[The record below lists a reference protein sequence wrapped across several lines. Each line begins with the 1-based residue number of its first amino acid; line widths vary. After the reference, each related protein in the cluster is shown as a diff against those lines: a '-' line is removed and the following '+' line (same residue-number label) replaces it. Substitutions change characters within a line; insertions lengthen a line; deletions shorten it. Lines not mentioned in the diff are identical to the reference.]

1 MNALLSR
8 VGAAAGLVVVM
19 LTGSGCQPETKAGSA
34 ASADPSIFEVPKEQR
49 ARLEVVAVARMAV
62 SRPLHVP
69 AVVNFDDL
77 TTTDVVPLVSGR
89 VEKVMVHEGARV
101 RAGDGL
107 LSIAS
112 TDSSDNAANLK
123 RDRATLENKQ
133 AILTRDLDLYAHK
146 AISLE
151 ELEGAQLD
159 VASAKASLEDD
170 EEHVRIT
177 GTGVSHAVLASPIT
191 GLVVARH
198 VAVGQAVQAGGD
210 PVFTITDPSLV
221 WVIAHVY
228 PEDVRR
234 VAVRDRAVIHSPALQ
249 DTLEGKVTY
258 IGAAID
264 ADTLTV
270 PIRIEVENRAGAL
283 KKGLYVD
290 TEIYPAHAENV
301 QTLPNAAFLRDS
313 DNLPYVYVTTGEGLF
328 ARRHVTI
335 GDRVGDATVVTDG
348 LKDGEKVL
356 TSGALFVQFADSLEH

>member
-1 MNALLSR
+1 MSALIAK
-8 VGAAAGLVVVM
+8 VGWAAALAGVLA
-19 LTGSGCQPETKAGSA
+19 GSGCESKPKTSPT
-34 ASADPSIFEVPKEQR
+34 ASADPTVFEVPKEQR
-49 ARLEVVAVARMAV
+49 TRLDVIAVGHTPV

-69 AVVNFDDL
+69 AVVSFDDL

-101 RAGDGL
+101 RAGDAL

-123 RDRATLENKQ
+123 RDQATLQNKQ
-133 AILTRDLDLYAHK
+133 TILTRDLDLYVHK

-151 ELEGAQLD
+151 EMEGAQLD

-177 GTGVSHAVLASPIT
+177 GTGVSHALLASPIT

-234 VAVRDRAVIHSPALQ
+234 VALRDRAVIHSPALE
-249 DTLEGKVTY
+249 DPVEGKVTY

-270 PIRIEVENRAGAL
+270 PIRIEVENRRGAL

-290 TEIYPAHAENV
+290 SEIYPAREESL
-301 QTLPNAAFLRDS
+301 QTLPDAALLRDS
-313 DNLPYVYVTTGEGLF
+313 DNLPFVYVATGEGLF
-328 ARRHVTI
+328 TRRHVSI
-335 GDRVGDATVVTDG
+335 GDRVGEGTIILDG
-348 LKDGEKVL
+348 LKDGERVL